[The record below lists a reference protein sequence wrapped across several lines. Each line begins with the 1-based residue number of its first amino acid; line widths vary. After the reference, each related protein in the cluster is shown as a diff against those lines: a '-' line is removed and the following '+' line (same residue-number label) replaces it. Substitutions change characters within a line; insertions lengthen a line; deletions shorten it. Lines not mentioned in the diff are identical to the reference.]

1 MSNALTTFKQFNECR
16 EIQYCFFLD
25 FCHCQMSSVPV
36 FEIWR
41 KTAWIG
47 FGRYNSTSFSTAL
60 ESYYFTEMTT
70 RCFFEHQPLKPSEQ
84 PHWWIWLSKFLM
96 TTTRSEEFA
105 SGCKIVMKTLLPTSW
120 NGWAKCLARHF
131 VQLILGYVDKMYS
144 LWPRINLNCWHLAT
158 ADKYC

>member
-1 MSNALTTFKQFNECR
+1 MSNALTTFKQFNKCR

-36 FEIWR
+36 FEIWS

-47 FGRYNSTSFSTAL
+47 FGHYNSTSFSTAL

-84 PHWWIWLSKFLM
+84 PHSFDKSGSASFSWLPHAVRNLPRGAKLWWKLFCLQAEMVGLNALQGILFSLSSVMWTKFIHC
-96 TTTRSEEFA
+96 
-105 SGCKIVMKTLLPTSW
+105 G
-120 NGWAKCLARHF
+120 
-131 VQLILGYVDKMYS
+131 LGS
-144 LWPRINLNCWHLAT
+144 T
-158 ADKYC
+158 